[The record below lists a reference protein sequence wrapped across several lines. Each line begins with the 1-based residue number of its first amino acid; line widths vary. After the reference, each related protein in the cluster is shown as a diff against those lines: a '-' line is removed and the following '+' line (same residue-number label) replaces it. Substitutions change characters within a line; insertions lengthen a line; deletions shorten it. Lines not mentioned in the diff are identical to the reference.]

1 MDTARHR
8 SIQRLVLSQ
17 PGVSV
22 ADTSISLWTRLAAE
36 LVLLIGDGGFAPL
49 YVRSVQLSAASFP
62 WLRPIGEVT
71 PLANGDGRFSG
82 LKRGLD
88 GQGYDEASQASA
100 VLLNTFIDMLARLI
114 GETLT
119 IGILR
124 SAWTDTSFDLVDE
137 ELSS

>member
-8 SIQRLVLSQ
+8 SIQRLVVPQ
-17 PGVSV
+17 PDVSV
-22 ADTSISLWTRLAAE
+22 ADVSIGLWVELAAE
-36 LVLLIGDGGFAPL
+36 LVLLIGDGGFVPL
-49 YVRSVQLSAASFP
+49 YIRSVQLSAASFP
-62 WLRPIGEVT
+62 WLRPISEVA
-71 PLANGDGRFSG
+71 PLASGDSRFSA
-82 LKRGLD
+82 LKRGLEGQDD
-88 GQGYDEASQASA
+88 GEASQASA

-124 SAWTDTSFDLVDE
+124 SAWANTPFDLVDM

>member
-8 SIQRLVLSQ
+8 SIQRLVVPQ

-22 ADTSISLWTRLAAE
+22 ADVSIGLWVRLAAE
-36 LVLLIGDGGFAPL
+36 LVLLIGDGGFVPL
-49 YVRSVQLSAASFP
+49 YIRSVHLSAASFP
-62 WLRPIGEVT
+62 WLRPISEVA
-71 PLANGDGRFSG
+71 PLASGDSRFSG
-82 LKRGLD
+82 LKRSLD
-88 GQGYDEASQASA
+88 GQEAGEASQASA

-124 SAWTDTSFDLVDE
+124 SAWANTPFDLVDME
-137 ELSS
+137 FSS